1 MKTRKVSIGNVTIG
15 GGSPVA
21 VQSMC
26 NTQTKDVRATVEQIK
41 RLTGLG
47 CEIIRCGVPDL
58 ASARALEKIKSRIKI
73 PLVADIHYDYR
84 LAVESFKSG
93 ADKIRI
99 NPGNIGSKEKVRA
112 VIDAAKAHKAAIRI
126 GVNAGS
132 LNTGAAFKLPQSSGL
147 KKVDMMVS
155 SLMEHIVFFEDNNFE
170 NIVVSLKAHDVP
182 ETLAAYRLFNR
193 LRDYPLHIGITE
205 SGTSYSGLIK
215 SSVGLGVLLNE
226 GLGDTMRVSLTA
238 VPEEEIYPAYKI
250 LSTLGLRRVGVELI
264 SCPTCA
270 RTEINVIK
278 LANEVEKLTMKIKK
292 PLKIA
297 VMGCSVNGPGEAKE
311 SDLGVS
317 GGKGIGLI
325 FKGGEIIKRVPKKD
339 LLKEFEK
346 ELKKL
351 ISQEPK
357 AKS

>member
-1 MKTRKVSIGNVTIG
+1 MKTRKVTIGGLTIG

-26 NTQTKDVRATVEQIK
+26 NTKTKDVKATVEQIK
-41 RLTGLG
+41 RLTDLG
-47 CEIIRCGVPDL
+47 CEIIRCGIPDMESAQAL
-58 ASARALEKIKSRIKI
+58 AKIKSKIKI
-73 PLVADIHYDYR
+73 PLVADIHYDYK
-84 LAVESFKSG
+84 LAIEAFKSG

-99 NPGNIGSKEKVRA
+99 NPGNIGAQEKVKA
-112 VIDAAKAHKAAIRI
+112 VIDEAKKHKAAIRI

-132 LNTGAAFKLPQSSGL
+132 LKTDVVYKLPESSGIE
-147 KKVDMMVS
+147 KVDKMVG
-155 SLMEHIVFFEDNNFE
+155 SLMEHIDFFEKNDFT

-182 ETLAAYRLFNR
+182 ETLAAYRLFNK
-193 LRDYPLHIGITE
+193 LKDYPLHIGITE
-205 SGTSYSGLIK
+205 AGTAYSGLVK
-215 SSVGLGVLLNE
+215 SSVGLGILLNE

-238 VPEEEIYPAYKI
+238 SPEEEIYPAYKI
-250 LSTLGLRRVGVELI
+250 LSTLGLRKVGVELI

-278 LANEVEKLTMKIKK
+278 LANDVEKMTMKIKK

-297 VMGCSVNGPGEAKE
+297 VMGCSVNGPGEAKDA
-311 SDLGVS
+311 DLGVS

-325 FKGGEIIKRVPKKD
+325 FKGGQIIKRVPKKD

-351 ISQEPK
+351 LK
-357 AKS
+357 

>member
-1 MKTRKVSIGNVTIG
+1 MKTRSVKIGSIIIG
-15 GGSPVA
+15 GGAPVA

-26 NTQTKDVRATVEQIK
+26 NTKTKDVKATIEQIK
-41 RLTGLG
+41 RLTDLG
-47 CEIIRCGVPDL
+47 CEIIRCGVPDMESAL
-58 ASARALEKIKSRIKI
+58 ALDKIKSKIKI
-73 PLVADIHYDYR
+73 PLVADIHYDYK
-84 LAVESFKSG
+84 LAIASFKSG

-99 NPGNIGSKEKVRA
+99 NPGNIGSQEKVKA
-112 VIDAAKAHKAAIRI
+112 IIDAAKEHKAAIRI

-132 LNTGAAFKLPQSSGL
+132 LKTNATYHMTVSSGIE
-147 KKVDMMVS
+147 KVDKMVS
-155 SLMEHIVFFEDNNFE
+155 SLMEHVEFFEKNDFK

-182 ETLAAYRLFNR
+182 ETLAAYRLFNK

-205 SGTSYSGLIK
+205 AGTSLSGTIK
-215 SSVGLGVLLNE
+215 SSVGLGILLNE

-238 VPEEEIYPAYKI
+238 DPEEEIYAAYKI

-278 LANEVEKLTMKIKK
+278 LAKEVEKMTKNIKK

-311 SDLGVS
+311 ADLGVS
-317 GGKGIGLI
+317 GGRGIGLI
-325 FKGGEIIKRVPKKD
+325 FKGGEIIKRVPKKN

-351 ISQEPK
+351 IKPK
-357 AKS
+357 K

>member
-1 MKTRKVSIGNVTIG
+1 MKTRSVKIGNIIIG
-15 GGSPVA
+15 GGAPVA

-26 NTQTKDVRATVEQIK
+26 NTKTKDVKATIEQIK
-41 RLTGLG
+41 RLTDLG
-47 CEIIRCGVPDL
+47 CEIIRCGVPDMESAIAL
-58 ASARALEKIKSRIKI
+58 AKIKAKIKI
-73 PLVADIHYDYR
+73 PLVADIHYDYK
-84 LAVESFKSG
+84 LAIASFKSG

-99 NPGNIGSKEKVRA
+99 NPGNIGSQEKVKA
-112 VIDAAKAHKAAIRI
+112 IIDSAKEHKAVIRI

-132 LNTGAAFKLPQSSGL
+132 LKTNTTYNLSVGSGIE
-147 KKVDMMVS
+147 KVDRMVS
-155 SLMEHIVFFEDNNFE
+155 SLMEHVEFFEKNNFK

-182 ETLAAYRLFNR
+182 ETLAAYRLFNK
-193 LRDYPLHIGITE
+193 LKDYPLHIGITE
-205 SGTSYSGLIK
+205 AGTSLSGTIK
-215 SSVGLGVLLNE
+215 SSVGLGILLNE

-238 VPEEEIYPAYKI
+238 EPEEEIYAAYKI

-278 LANEVEKLTMKIKK
+278 LAKEVEKMTKNIKK

-311 SDLGVS
+311 ADLGVS
-317 GGKGIGLI
+317 GGRGIGLI
-325 FKGGEIIKRVPKKD
+325 FKGGEIIRRVPKKN

-346 ELKKL
+346 ELNKL
-351 ISQEPK
+351 IKPK
-357 AKS
+357 K

>member
-1 MKTRKVSIGNVTIG
+1 MKTRKVKIGNVVIG
-15 GGSPVA
+15 GGNPVA

-26 NTQTKDVRATVEQIK
+26 NTKTTDVKATVEQIK
-41 RLTGLG
+41 RLTDLG
-47 CEIIRCGVPDL
+47 CEIIRCGIPDME
-58 ASARALEKIKSRIKI
+58 SARALAKIKPKIKI
-73 PLVADIHYDYR
+73 PLVADIHYDYK
-84 LAVESFKSG
+84 LAIESFESG

-99 NPGNIGSKEKVRA
+99 NPGNIGSQDKVMA
-112 VIDAAKAHKAAIRI
+112 VINAAKKHKAAIRI

-132 LNTGAAFKLPQSSGL
+132 L
-147 KKVDMMVS
+147 KVDSVYKLAHTSGMEKVDKMVS
-155 SLMEHIVFFEDNNFE
+155 SLMEHVEFFEKNSFT

-182 ETLAAYRLFNR
+182 ETLAAYRLFNQ

-205 SGTSYSGLIK
+205 AGTAFSGLIK
-215 SSVGLGVLLNE
+215 SSVGLGILLNE

-238 VPEEEIYPAYKI
+238 SPEEEIYPAYKI
-250 LSTLGLRRVGVELI
+250 LSTLGLRKVGVELI

-278 LANEVEKLTMKIKK
+278 LARDVEKMTMKIKK

-311 SDLGVS
+311 ADLGVS

-351 ISQEPK
+351 LK
-357 AKS
+357 